1 MRFRRL
7 FAGMM
12 AACVSFAVCI
22 PAQAQEASAYNVLY
36 DANIT
41 YVGLDAPHYYGDL
54 RQDITYLVDNEWAI
68 GPGSQQ
74 GNYHARIDHART
86 HRYNE
91 NGTASKSG
99 AYAAIITFELAEA
112 AQVAG
117 FRLIHPDV
125 TGAPGAND
133 PLDFLLTHFDVL
145 GSESGKPGT
154 WKVLYEARDLRKGS
168 DFEYTYWESETP
180 TGIPFFTYEG
190 EFTTEMTVSHIA
202 LAIHGLNVETN
213 PFGEHMNIHEFQVF
227 TPERYAVQENTEP
240 VAAAPAPNPLT
251 VEDFIPKTPLGMMA
265 VSAVLATGCAVGCLA
280 WNRKKETAQK

>member
-154 WKVLYEARDLRKGS
+154 WKVLYKARDLRKGS
-168 DFEYTYWESETP
+168 DFEYVYWESETS
-180 TGIPFFTYEG
+180 TGIPFFTYER

-227 TPERYAVQENTEP
+227 TPERYAVQENAEP
-240 VAAAPAPNPLT
+240 VTTAPAPDPLT
-251 VEDFIPKTPLGMMA
+251 VEDFIPQTPLGMTA